1 VADVE
6 SSYICLRHYVLDA
19 AHTLRD
25 NLSTIYITRMRI
37 EDRSLDSDAPFEG
50 ENKGPKS
57 GLHQQFSGVNLF
69 EIWILQAMCNGK

>member
-1 VADVE
+1 
-6 SSYICLRHYVLDA
+6 
-19 AHTLRD
+19 
-25 NLSTIYITRMRI
+25 MRI